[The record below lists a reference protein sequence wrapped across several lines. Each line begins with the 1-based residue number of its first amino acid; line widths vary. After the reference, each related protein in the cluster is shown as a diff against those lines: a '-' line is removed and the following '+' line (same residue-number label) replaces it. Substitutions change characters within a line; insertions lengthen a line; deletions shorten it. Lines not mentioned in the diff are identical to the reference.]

1 MRAARSKIA
10 AMLGL
15 ALGLALLPARQA
27 LAQAPPA
34 GGWKVFQEL
43 GFLLGS
49 WSGTAE
55 SAGRIGGRV
64 VSAEL
69 SVDGA
74 VLVYRANT
82 VWPAAG
88 GRAEERSQEAAFITY
103 DGDKGKYVALVV
115 FSTKVWG
122 LYDVEVGPDGS
133 LRLTSREFVNYE
145 SGAKSR
151 LTLVKKGGTELAE
164 QLEVSPAGKDFAPF
178 LTSKLTKK

>member
-1 MRAARSKIA
+1 MRSARTRCAAV
-10 AMLGL
+10 LGVTL
-15 ALGLALLPARQA
+15 ALFVAQPRPVC
-27 LAQAPPA
+27 AQATPA

-69 SVDGA
+69 SVEGA

-82 VWPAAG
+82 VWPAG
-88 GRAEERSQEAAFITY
+88 TGRAEERSQEAAFITY

-122 LYDVEVGPDGS
+122 LYDVELRPDGS
-133 LRLTSREFVNYE
+133 LRLTSREFVNYD

-151 LTLVKKGGTELAE
+151 ITLAKKGETELAE
-164 QLEVSPAGKDFAPF
+164 QLEVSPSGKDFAPF